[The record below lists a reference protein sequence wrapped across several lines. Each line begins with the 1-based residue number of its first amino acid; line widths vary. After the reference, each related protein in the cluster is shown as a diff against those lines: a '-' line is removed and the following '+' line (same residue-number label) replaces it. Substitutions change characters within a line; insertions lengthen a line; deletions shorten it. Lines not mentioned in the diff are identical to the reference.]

1 MLLPLLL
8 CKLFK
13 SGTNVTLTNDSNSV
27 KIDVPANGT
36 IASGDTG
43 IISGGSVFNETRVA
57 SNGDYILAANTAGQN
72 LSALDAAIKGLDDG
86 KADVD
91 LGNID
96 ATGKSVITGLTDVT
110 GGTNVTVTDSTDA
123 NGKKTY
129 TVNATANGTVA
140 SGDTGLISG
149 GSVFGETRVASN
161 GNYITA
167 ANTAAGNLSALD
179 TALKNTT
186 DSVNDLDAL
195 AIKYD
200 NNTKAK
206 ATLGGASGTTL
217 DNVADGTLS
226 ADSKEAVNG
235 SQLYTT
241 NQNLAQEIT
250 DRQTADTALS
260 DRIGSVS
267 ADGTYIK
274 ASSSK
279 NVSENLE
286 LLDAA
291 LKDNADAIDDINDAL
306 DTKAN
311 VDLDNITATGETVIK
326 NNAKQ
331 AINVVGTNKATV
343 TKTDVSGV
351 DTYTVDVVADGTIA
365 QGNTGLVDG
374 GTVYDALQDQKDEI
388 DDALDTKANKDA
400 SNVAANT
407 ADWGAAIGTGTV
419 ASGNGELVTGGTV
432 YSALQAEARPAQ
444 NGNYIT
450 TNNTAGANLTALDTA
465 IKAVDDGKANTN
477 LSNITDAGKTVIQ
490 DATNVVS
497 GDSIV
502 GVTSATANG
511 VKTYTVTA
519 NINANGQ
526 VASGDTGLVSGG
538 TVYTEVR
545 PASDGEYVK
554 TAQTTGA
561 NLLALDGA
569 IQDVEDT
576 VDDINDALD
585 GKANVALDN
594 ITDPGKTVVRDLAKE
609 AVKVVNGTNTTV
621 TEGIDGNAKTYAVN
635 VTVDGQVASG
645 NTGIVD
651 GGTVYDALQDQ
662 KDAIDAD
669 LALKANKDASNVAAN
684 TADWGAAI
692 GTGAVT
698 SGNSELVKGGTVYDA
713 LQAEARPAQNG
724 NYISTSNT
732 AGANLSALDTAIK
745 AVDDGKANT
754 NLSNITDAGKTVI
767 QDATNVVSGDSII
780 SVTPATANGVKT
792 YTVTANIS
800 ADGQIADGNT
810 GLVSGDTVFDEVRV
824 TTDGDYVKVNQTTAE
839 NLSALDTAVK
849 DNADDIAQINTD
861 LTGKANVA
869 LDNITDAGKTV
880 VRDLAKEAV
889 KVVNGTNTT
898 VTEGED
904 GVAKT
909 YAVNVT
915 VDGQIA
921 ENNTGIVDGGTVYEA
936 LKDQKDEITDA
947 LDTKAN
953 KDASN
958 VADQT
963 AKWGEAIGTGA
974 VADSNGELVTGGTV
988 YSALMN
994 EARPSADGN
1003 YITAT
1008 NTAGANLTAL
1018 DTAVKANADNIAQIN
1033 TDLSGKANIS
1043 LDNINADGKDVIT
1056 GLTDIATTGNYLTV
1070 SNAKDDDGKKTYT
1083 LGLTVDGTIADGN
1096 TGLVTGGDVYNAIQA
1111 SNLSAGNNIEI
1122 VDNKINAIGLVKYDS
1137 LDNKNLVT
1145 LEGTRGTK
1153 VTNLKAA
1160 SLTQTSTDAVI
1171 GAQLW
1176 ATNTNIEGFARDI
1189 RTNSDNITALTT
1201 SVTNALNSV
1210 SAVSTTVDTVMD
1222 LAADKSLNNLSDT
1235 GKQVIANAAAN
1246 AVQEYMRANGGNG
1259 GTTGS
1264 GLLGGSNSILSASAP
1279 RAMGFGLMANP
1290 TNTNNN
1296 EIVTNNDDLNN
1307 NDNTISPAVQD
1318 ALDTKAEIADVE
1330 AGFADVDTKLA
1341 DKADISYVDEG
1352 LAKKADA
1359 DFVNEEL
1366 GKKADLDFV
1375 NGELDKKA
1383 DKTELD
1389 AKADK
1394 ADLDEKAN
1402 KDASNIDVAQWSDKL
1417 ATGAVE
1423 EGNTGL
1429 VNGGV
1434 VFDAIQNISG
1444 NDMMKVDGNA
1454 IRIGGDVKYDEQDT
1468 IDVSKSDGS
1477 GRVITGVMTD
1487 ANDNSSVANVGYVN
1501 AIGEGIIQGVNRG
1514 FSKLDDKINKTGAGA
1529 AALANLHPLDYDPDN
1544 KFNVSAAYGNYHG
1557 ESAGALGVFYRPSEQ
1572 VMINASSTIGNGNT
1586 MFGAGVTFAMDKPAA
1601 SGLSKVQMAK
1611 TINQQSQVINA
1622 QAQELQNV
1630 KAELA
1635 EIRQML
1641 QEKK

>member
-1 MLLPLLL
+1 MGVLVDR
-8 CKLFK
+8 
-13 SGTNVTLTNDSNSV
+13 S
-27 KIDVPANGT
+27 
-36 IASGDTG
+36 
-43 IISGGSVFNETRVA
+43 
-57 SNGDYILAANTAGQN
+57 
-72 LSALDAAIKGLDDG
+72 DD
-86 KADVD
+86 
-91 LGNID
+91 
-96 ATGKSVITGLTDVT
+96 
-110 GGTNVTVTDSTDA
+110 
-123 NGKKTY
+123 
-129 TVNATANGTVA
+129 
-140 SGDTGLISG
+140 
-149 GSVFGETRVASN
+149 EE
-161 GNYITA
+161 
-167 ANTAAGNLSALD
+167 
-179 TALKNTT
+179 
-186 DSVNDLDAL
+186 NDLAKAEWLKVYGVLFDKTAETDKL
-195 AIKYD
+195 YESIV
-200 NNTKAK
+200 AK
-206 ATLGGASGTTL
+206 ATEEEKS
-217 DNVADGTLS
+217 
-226 ADSKEAVNG
+226 
-235 SQLYTT
+235 LY
-241 NQNLAQEIT
+241 
-250 DRQTADTALS
+250 
-260 DRIGSVS
+260 G
-267 ADGTYIK
+267 
-274 ASSSK
+274 
-279 NVSENLE
+279 
-286 LLDAA
+286 
-291 LKDNADAIDDINDAL
+291 ND
-306 DTKAN
+306 
-311 VDLDNITATGETVIK
+311 
-326 NNAKQ
+326 
-331 AINVVGTNKATV
+331 
-343 TKTDVSGV
+343 
-351 DTYTVDVVADGTIA
+351 Y
-365 QGNTGLVDG
+365 
-374 GTVYDALQDQKDEI
+374 YF
-388 DDALDTKANKDA
+388 
-400 SNVAANT
+400 
-407 ADWGAAIGTGTV
+407 
-419 ASGNGELVTGGTV
+419 
-432 YSALQAEARPAQ
+432 Y
-444 NGNYIT
+444 
-450 TNNTAGANLTALDTA
+450 
-465 IKAVDDGKANTN
+465 
-477 LSNITDAGKTVIQ
+477 TVIQ
-490 DATNVVS
+490 DATNIVS
-497 GDSIV
+497 GDSIIN
-502 GVTSATANG
+502 VTSATANG
-511 VKTYTVTA
+511 VKTYTVSA
-519 NINANGQ
+519 NISADGTI
-526 VASGDTGLVSGG
+526 ASGDTGLVSGG

-545 PASDGEYVK
+545 PAQDGNFIE
-554 TAQTTGA
+554 TAKTTGE
-561 NLLALDGA
+561 NLAALDDA
-569 IQDVEDT
+569 VKDNKDT
-576 VDDINDALD
+576 IDGLDALAVKYD
-585 GKANVALDN
+585 DASKAKITLGGTSGTTIDNVADGTLSA
-594 ITDPGKTVVRDLAKE
+594 TSKE
-609 AVKVVNGTNTTV
+609 AVNGSQLFTTNENLNQEITDRT
-621 TEGIDGNAKTYAVN
+621 NADTALSERIGELAS
-635 VTVDGQVASG
+635 DGQYITTT
-645 NTGIVD
+645 N
-651 GGTVYDALQDQ
+651 
-662 KDAIDAD
+662 
-669 LALKANKDASNVAAN
+669 NV
-684 TADWGAAI
+684 
-692 GTGAVT
+692 
-698 SGNSELVKGGTVYDA
+698 S
-713 LQAEARPAQNG
+713 Q
-724 NYISTSNT
+724 
-732 AGANLSALDTAIK
+732 NLSALD
-745 AVDDGKANT
+745 D
-754 NLSNITDAGKTVI
+754 
-767 QDATNVVSGDSII
+767 
-780 SVTPATANGVKT
+780 
-792 YTVTANIS
+792 
-800 ADGQIADGNT
+800 
-810 GLVSGDTVFDEVRV
+810 
-824 TTDGDYVKVNQTTAE
+824 
-839 NLSALDTAVK
+839 AVK
-849 DNADDIAQINTD
+849 DNADAIQQVNTD

-880 VRDLAKEAV
+880 VRDLAKESV

-915 VDGQIA
+915 VDGQVA
-921 ENNTGIVDGGTVYEA
+921 DGNTGIVDGGTVYDA
-936 LKDQKDEITDA
+936 IQDAKNDIDDA

-958 VADQT
+958 VAAET

-974 VADSNGELVTGGTV
+974 IEANNGELVTGGTV

-1043 LDNINADGKDVIT
+1043 LDNINADGKDIIT

-1417 ATGAVE
+1417 AIGAVE